1 MVGPA
6 MSGIRRAVSGRSRK
20 HPTPLDR
27 EARLQLASTI
37 RQARRQA
44 GLTLEELAIRIGFA
58 SYKPLWL
65 IETGRMPIPPEKTRR
80 LEEVLG
86 FPRNSVLWKECRCRL
101 LHLGFNVDWAL
112 EGDETVRAAADST
125 TPGPA
130 PEEAQVLPPLPTGDD
145 IGHQTD
151 NDGHQVCQE
160 QVDQADLL
168 LP

>member
-1 MVGPA
+1 MKP
-6 MSGIRRAVSGRSRK
+6 RKRAARGRSRR
-20 HPTPLDR
+20 HSTPLDR
-27 EARLQLASTI
+27 EARLQLASSI
-37 RQARRQA
+37 RQARLAA
-44 GLTLEELAIRIGFA
+44 GLTLEALAIRIGFA

-112 EGDETVRAAADST
+112 EGEETILAAADPA

-130 PEEAQVLPPLPTGDD
+130 PEEPQASPPLPAGGDVD
-145 IGHQTD
+145 HQTD
-151 NDGHQVCQE
+151 NHGHQVRQE
-160 QVDQADLL
+160 EVGQVD
-168 LP
+168 LPLP